1 MATSAKNS
9 SAGKPAKASA
19 KKTAAKKSDTKKTAA
34 KKTAVKKST
43 AKKAPAKASV
53 KKAQAKKPA
62 AKTEKSSKSSK
73 SVKSSKSTKSV
84 KTSKAAK
91 QTRLAKSGKEAKA
104 GKITKSGKITGKT
117 KEYRSDKYASFLSG
131 NSKYFNRE
139 LSWLEFNDRVLSE
152 ARDNKNPLLERLNF
166 LSITASNLD
175 EFYIVRVASLRDMLS
190 VDFAEKDIAGFSVK
204 EQLSRIDEKTRDSMN
219 VMYSTY
225 NRSLVPALKAENIHI
240 LSYDELD
247 DPCKA
252 RADEYFHSVLYP
264 ILTPLAIDA
273 ARPLPLIYNRMLNM
287 CVMLENIPDSESL
300 QKHTGIKSKKSDNKD
315 SEYLYATVQIPTVV
329 RRLYE
334 IKTEDAEIFVPIEQ
348 IIRANIASLFNGQKV
363 IATGFYRVM
372 RNSDLD
378 IDEDEA
384 EDLLK
389 EIEEQ
394 VRQRRFGEIIRL
406 EVDDDIDPELLKFF
420 MDELEIPESDI
431 FRVSGPL
438 DLTCLSKV
446 KSACEAT
453 HPGLCYPPHVPAIPA
468 MFADG
473 TENIFDKIRERD
485 RFVHHPYESF
495 DPVLEFVRQAATDPN
510 VLAIKQTLYRVSSS
524 SPIIASLLEAA
535 RNGKQ
540 VMVLVELKARFDEEN
555 NINWAKM
562 LEKAGCHVIYGLVG
576 LKTHSKITLVV
587 REEEDKIRRY
597 VHLATG
603 NYNDIT
609 AKIYTDMGLFTAS
622 DSFGEDASE
631 FFNMLSGFAIPET
644 WRRFIPAPLWMKDY
658 FKAKIKREAD
668 NAREGKPARII
679 AKINSLVDEEM
690 IKALYNAS
698 CAGVQIDLIVRG
710 ICCLRAGI
718 PGMSENIHVR
728 SITGRF
734 LEHSR
739 VFYFYNEGHEDL
751 YLASADWMPRN
762 LNRRVELMFP
772 VEDPECRARV
782 MEVLNIELD
791 DTVRAHIMDFD
802 GTYHKQDLRGKKKV
816 DSQKDLIRLADD
828 AMASFTINDELG
840 EFIPEEAS
848 EE

>member
-1 MATSAKNS
+1 MATSSKSAKNTKS
-9 SAGKPAKASA
+9 TKSA
-19 KKTAAKKSDTKKTAA
+19 KTSKNTKTSKTASSSKATKTA
-34 KKTAVKKST
+34 KTTKTTKS
-43 AKKAPAKASV
+43 S
-53 KKAQAKKPA
+53 
-62 AKTEKSSKSSK
+62 KTSKSSK
-73 SVKSSKSTKSV
+73 TAKPSSK
-84 KTSKAAK
+84 A
-91 QTRLAKSGKEAKA
+91 RLAKSQKEAKA

-139 LSWLEFNDRVLSE
+139 LSWLEFNDRILNE

-175 EFYIVRVASLRDMLS
+175 EFYIVRVASLRDMES

-204 EQLSRIDEKTRDSMN
+204 EQLTRIDEKTRVSMDL
-219 VMYSTY
+219 MYSTF
-225 NRSLVPALKAENIHI
+225 NRSLVPALRQENII
-240 LSYDELD
+240 FSSYDELD
-247 DPCKA
+247 KDLKTQ
-252 RADEYFHSVLYP
+252 ADEYFHSVLYP

-287 CVMLENIPDSESL
+287 CVMLENTPDGESL
-300 QKHTGIKSKKSDNKD
+300 QKHINTGIKSKKEQAAQEDD
-315 SEYLYATVQIPTVV
+315 CLFATVQIPTVV
-329 RRLYE
+329 KRLFE
-334 IKTEDAEIFVPIEQ
+334 IKTSDAEIFVPIEQ
-348 IIRANIASLFNGQKV
+348 IIRANISSLFNGQKV

-406 EVDDDIDPELLKFF
+406 EVDDDIDPELLNFI
-420 MDELEIPESDI
+420 MNELDI
-431 FRVSGPL
+431 DGEDVFRVPGPI
-438 DLTCLSKV
+438 DLTFLSKIR
-446 KSACEAT
+446 SACEST
-453 HPGLCYPPHVPAIPA
+453 HPDLCYPPHVPAIPA

-473 TENIFDKIRERD
+473 TDNIFEKIKAHD

-495 DPVLEFVRQAATDPN
+495 DPVLEFVKQAATDPN

-587 REEEDKIRRY
+587 REEEDGIRRY

-622 DSFGEDASE
+622 EPFGEDASE
-631 FFNMLSGFAIPET
+631 FFNMLSGFAIPDN
-644 WRRFIPAPLWMKDY
+644 WRRFIPAPLWMKDH

-679 AKINSLVDEEM
+679 AKINSLVDEEI

-698 CAGVQIDLIVRG
+698 CAGVRIDRIVRG

-739 VFYFYNEGHEDL
+739 IFYFYNEGHEDL

-782 MEVLNIELD
+782 MEVLNVELD

-828 AMASFTINDELG
+828 AMASFTTNDKLF
-840 EFIPEEAS
+840 EFIPEESS

>member
-9 SAGKPAKASA
+9 KN
-19 KKTAAKKSDTKKTAA
+19 
-34 KKTAVKKST
+34 
-43 AKKAPAKASV
+43 
-53 KKAQAKKPA
+53 
-62 AKTEKSSKSSK
+62 AKT
-73 SVKSSKSTKSV
+73 SKSTKTAKSSKTV
-84 KTSKAAK
+84 KSGKTSKTIKSSKTIKTSKTVK
-91 QTRLAKSGKEAKA
+91 QTRLPRSQKEAKA

-117 KEYRSDKYASFLSG
+117 KEYRNDKYASFLSG

-139 LSWLEFNDRVLSE
+139 LSWLEFNDRILNE

-175 EFYIVRVASLRDMLS
+175 EFYIVRVASLRDMES

-204 EQLSRIDEKTRDSMN
+204 EQLIRIDEKTRLSMDL
-219 VMYSTY
+219 MYSTY
-225 NRSLVPALKAENIHI
+225 NRSLVPALRAENII
-240 LSYDELD
+240 ISSYDELD
-247 DPCKA
+247 DDAKA
-252 RADEYFHSVLYP
+252 QSDEYFQKVLYP

-300 QKHTGIKSKKSDNKD
+300 QKHINTGIKSKKDNKAEED
-315 SEYLYATVQIPTVV
+315 EYLFATVQIPTVV
-329 RRLYE
+329 KRMYE
-334 IKTEDAEIFVPIEQ
+334 IRREGIQIFVPIEQ
-348 IIRANIASLFNGQKV
+348 IIRANISSLFNGQKV
-363 IATGFYRVM
+363 LATGFYRVM

-394 VRQRRFGEIIRL
+394 VRQRRFGEIIRI
-406 EVDDDIDPELLKFF
+406 EVDDDMDPELLKFF
-420 MDELEIPESDI
+420 TAELAIKDSDI
-431 FRVSGPL
+431 FRVSGPI
-438 DLTCLSKV
+438 DLTFLSKIR
-446 KSACEAT
+446 SACEAV
-453 HPGLCYPPHVPAIPA
+453 HPDLCYPAHVPAIPA
-468 MFADG
+468 MFPDG
-473 TENIFDKIRERD
+473 TDNIFEKIRAHD

-495 DPVLEFVRQAATDPN
+495 DPVLEFVRQAAADPN

-587 REEEDKIRRY
+587 REEEDGIRRY

-622 DSFGEDASE
+622 EPMGEDASE
-631 FFNMLSGFAIPET
+631 FFNMLSGFAIPDK
-644 WRRFIPAPLWMKDY
+644 WRRFVPAPLWMKDY

-668 NAREGKPARII
+668 NAKEGKEARII
-679 AKINSLVDEEM
+679 AKINSLVDEEI

-698 CAGVQIDLIVRG
+698 CAGVRIDLIVRG

-782 MEVLNIELD
+782 MEVLNVELD

-816 DSQKDLIRLADD
+816 DSQKELIRLADE
-828 AMASFTINDELG
+828 AMAELTVNDELG
-840 EFIPEEAS
+840 EFIPEESS

>member
-1 MATSAKNS
+1 MATAGK
-9 SAGKPAKASA
+9 SAGNGKTSKTSGKKTVAKKASS
-19 KKTAAKKSDTKKTAA
+19 KKTTAKTTVNKT
-34 KKTAVKKST
+34 T
-43 AKKAPAKASV
+43 AKKAQVKKTESKASKNV
-53 KKAQAKKPA
+53 KESKAS
-62 AKTEKSSKSSK
+62 KSSKSSK
-73 SVKSSKSTKSV
+73 VTGKARLSKS
-84 KTSKAAK
+84 
-91 QTRLAKSGKEAKA
+91 QKEAKA

-139 LSWLEFNDRVLSE
+139 LSWLEFNDRILNE

-175 EFYIVRVASLRDMLS
+175 EFFIVRVASLRDMES
-190 VDFAEKDIAGFSVK
+190 VDFAEKDIAGFSVR
-204 EQLSRIDEKTRDSMN
+204 EQLSRIDEKTRVSMDL
-219 VMYSTY
+219 MYSTF
-225 NRSLVPALKAENIHI
+225 NRSLVPALRSENII
-240 LSYDELD
+240 FSSYDELD
-247 DPCKA
+247 DACKA
-252 RADEYFHSVLYP
+252 QADEYYRSVLYP

-287 CVMLENIPDSESL
+287 CVMLENIPDGESL
-300 QKHTGIKSKKSDNKD
+300 QKHINTGIKSKKDSGADSDD
-315 SEYLYATVQIPTVV
+315 CLFATVQIPTVV
-329 RRLYE
+329 KRLYE
-334 IKTEDAEIFVPIEQ
+334 IKSGDLQIFVPIEQ
-348 IIRANIASLFNGQKV
+348 IIRANISSLFNGQKV

-394 VRQRRFGEIIRL
+394 VRKRRFGEIIKL
-406 EVDDDIDPELLKFF
+406 EVDEDIDRELLDFI
-420 MDELEIPESDI
+420 MNELDIDASDV
-431 FRVSGPL
+431 FRVTGPI
-438 DLTCLSKV
+438 DLTFLSKIR
-446 KSACEAT
+446 SACEST
-453 HPGLCYPPHVPAIPA
+453 HPDLCYPPHVPSIPA
-468 MFADG
+468 MFPEG
-473 TENIFDKIRERD
+473 TDNIFDKIREKD

-495 DPVLEFVRQAATDPN
+495 DPVLEFVRQAATDPK

-587 REEEDKIRRY
+587 REEEDQIRRY

-609 AKIYTDMGLFTAS
+609 ARIYTDMGLFTAA
-622 DSFGEDASE
+622 DPFGEDASE
-631 FFNMLSGFAIPET
+631 FFNMLSGYAIPDT

-698 CAGVQIDLIVRG
+698 CAGVHIDLIVRG

-772 VEDPECRARV
+772 VEDPDCRARV
-782 MEVLNIELD
+782 MEVLNIQLD

-802 GTYHKQDLRGKKKV
+802 GTYHKQDLRGKKKI

-840 EFIPEEAS
+840 EFIPEESS